1 MPTTTLSSS
10 MITTT
15 LATVQIVTSEMTYYG
30 PIILLVIGIFG
41 CMCNFITFTAPQLRN
56 NSCAFYFL
64 MSAVFEL
71 VSISFGLISRF
82 ADHLGSTLIN
92 TSSVYC
98 KLRVYL
104 VSVLPLIATYFILL
118 SSIDRCMSSSVS
130 ARLRSFSQMK
140 IAYRATLVAILIGF
154 LSCIHILIAY
164 DLRPRC
170 GVLNGSFSIFD
181 GMFVVFWLGIIPHT
195 LMFTFGFLTFMN
207 VRRTKRRIANKPSQ
221 HTGTVVESQRRQERT
236 DTQLIVMMFFQV
248 GFSELLVL
256 TRMIY
261 YAYYVLAPPLTGYNR
276 LIGSFLMSFT
286 TLVYYAN
293 FTKSFYIYTL
303 SSHLFRSIFMDRI
316 KFFLRKA
323 LGRYNPALSLERSI
337 TRNGTTMTLH

>member
-1 MPTTTLSSS
+1 MS
-10 MITTT
+10 MMNASVSIKTTT
-15 LATVQIVTSEMTYYG
+15 LATIQIVSSEMTYYG
-30 PIILLVIGIFG
+30 PIILLIIGIFG

-82 ADHLGSTLIN
+82 AADHLGSTLIN
-92 TSSVYC
+92 TSPVYC
-98 KLRVYL
+98 KLRAYL

-140 IAYRATLVAILIGF
+140 IAYRATLVSIFIGF

-181 GMFVVFWLGIIPHT
+181 GMFVVFWLGIIPHI

-207 VRRTKRRIANKPSQ
+207 VRRTKRRIANKTLQ
-221 HTGTVVESQRRQERT
+221 HTGTVVESQRRQEKT
-236 DTQLIVMMFFQV
+236 DTELIVMMLFQV
-248 GFSELLVL
+248 GCSELLVL

-261 YAYYVLAPPLTGYNR
+261 YAYYVLAPPLTGYNK

-303 SSHLFRSIFMDRI
+303 SSRLFRSIFL
-316 KFFLRKA
+316 LRVELYFRKIF
-323 LGRYNPALSLERSI
+323 GRYATVIYGPRRGN
-337 TRNGTTMTLH
+337 TV